1 MLKSIKSMLAAFC
14 AILLAGTFG
23 AFAQN
28 GGETSVQGI
37 VKDVAGPIVG
47 ATVIT
52 KDGTS
57 GTTTSMDGSFTLNKV
72 KEGDVIVISFIGY
85 QTQEIP
91 YVGQTMLDVTLQ
103 EEATALNAV
112 VVTALGIKREE
123 KALSYNVQQVKSDE
137 ITTVKDANF
146 MNSLVGKVAGVTINA
161 GAGGA
166 GTSSR
171 VIMRG
176 MKSLEKSN
184 AALYVIDGIPMYN
197 NSFGG
202 DAGGTMTAQVGS
214 ESIADIN
221 PEDIESINM
230 LTGPSAAALYGS
242 DAANGVVL
250 INTKRGAEGKT
261 TVTISNTTMF
271 SKAYMLP
278 EMQNRYGTSNTT
290 FSWGDKINGTFDA
303 KDFFNTGT
311 NIINSVS
318 LSTGTQK
325 NQTYISVSTTNAAD
339 IIPEAEYNR
348 YNFTA
353 RNTTKFAK
361 DKLTFDF
368 GASFVIQNNQ
378 NQVSQGKY
386 YNPLPALYL
395 FPRGDDF
402 DEIRLYERWDPVR
415 GYMAQ
420 YWPYGEGAH
429 SLQNPYWI
437 QNRIMRETTKRR
449 YMLNASLKWDITDWL
464 DVTGRVRI
472 DNSDYRITTK
482 YYASTLETFAG
493 ENGGLSDETQLDRT
507 FYGDVMANINKTWGD
522 WSLSAQ
528 VGASINDQRYERSG
542 DAGDLKKTNL
552 FTKLNLNTENK
563 YKIMQKGWHDQTQAI
578 FANVE
583 VGWRSMLYLTVTGRN
598 DWASQLAYS
607 ANSSFFY
614 PSVGLSAVVSN
625 MFNAPKW
632 LSFLKVRASYS
643 QVASA
648 FARYLSN
655 PSYTYNEQSH
665 GWSAPTTYPNTD
677 LQPEM
682 TKSWEVGVNARF
694 INKFNLDI
702 TYYRSNTYDQTIY
715 MPLASST
722 GYQNYAAQT
731 GNIQNQGI
739 ELSVGYN
746 NKWGDFRWA
755 TNFTYSFN
763 ENKIIELAHGMIN
776 PLTGEQED
784 MLEIR
789 KDWLGQ
795 TDVAPRVIL
804 REGGSMTDIYI
815 NHEIARDLN
824 GNVLID
830 PSTGKLSMTE
840 IEPQKVGQLA
850 PKGNL
855 GWSNNF
861 SYKGIDLG
869 IVFTARLGGKVYSAT
884 QGILDYYGVS
894 EASAAARDR
903 GGVPVNFGSVDAQTY
918 YQTIATAEGGHGAYY
933 LYDATNVRLQELS
946 LSYTLPAKW
955 FRNKARLSVGFVAKN
970 LWMIYCKAP
979 FDPEM
984 SAVTG
989 SNYYQGVDYF
999 MLPSM
1004 RNLGF
1009 NVKLQF

>member
-1 MLKSIKSMLAAFC
+1 
-14 AILLAGTFG
+14 
-23 AFAQN
+23 
-28 GGETSVQGI
+28 
-37 VKDVAGPIVG
+37 
-47 ATVIT
+47 
-52 KDGTS
+52 
-57 GTTTSMDGSFTLNKV
+57 
-72 KEGDVIVISFIGY
+72 
-85 QTQEIP
+85 
-91 YVGQTMLDVTLQ
+91 
-103 EEATALNAV
+103 
-112 VVTALGIKREE
+112 
-123 KALSYNVQQVKSDE
+123 
-137 ITTVKDANF
+137 
-146 MNSLVGKVAGVTINA
+146 
-161 GAGGA
+161 
-166 GTSSR
+166 
-171 VIMRG
+171 
-176 MKSLEKSN
+176 
-184 AALYVIDGIPMYN
+184 
-197 NSFGG
+197 
-202 DAGGTMTAQVGS
+202 
-214 ESIADIN
+214 
-221 PEDIESINM
+221 
-230 LTGPSAAALYGS
+230 
-242 DAANGVVL
+242 
-250 INTKRGAEGKT
+250 
-261 TVTISNTTMF
+261 
-271 SKAYMLP
+271 
-278 EMQNRYGTSNTT
+278 
-290 FSWGDKINGTFDA
+290 
-303 KDFFNTGT
+303 
-311 NIINSVS
+311 
-318 LSTGTQK
+318 
-325 NQTYISVSTTNAAD
+325 
-339 IIPEAEYNR
+339 
-348 YNFTA
+348 
-353 RNTTKFAK
+353 
-361 DKLTFDF
+361 
-368 GASFVIQNNQ
+368 
-378 NQVSQGKY
+378 
-386 YNPLPALYL
+386 
-395 FPRGDDF
+395 
-402 DEIRLYERWDPVR
+402 
-415 GYMAQ
+415 MAQ

-464 DVTGRVRI
+464 NVTGRVRI

-815 NHEIARDLN
+815 NHKIARDLN

>member
-1 MLKSIKSMLAAFC
+1 
-14 AILLAGTFG
+14 
-23 AFAQN
+23 
-28 GGETSVQGI
+28 
-37 VKDVAGPIVG
+37 
-47 ATVIT
+47 
-52 KDGTS
+52 
-57 GTTTSMDGSFTLNKV
+57 
-72 KEGDVIVISFIGY
+72 
-85 QTQEIP
+85 
-91 YVGQTMLDVTLQ
+91 
-103 EEATALNAV
+103 
-112 VVTALGIKREE
+112 
-123 KALSYNVQQVKSDE
+123 
-137 ITTVKDANF
+137 
-146 MNSLVGKVAGVTINA
+146 
-161 GAGGA
+161 
-166 GTSSR
+166 
-171 VIMRG
+171 MRG

-271 SKAYMLP
+271 SKAYMMP

-311 NIINSVS
+311 NVINSVS

-563 YKIMQKGWHDQTQAI
+563 YKIMQKDA
-578 FANVE
+578 
-583 VGWRSMLYLTVTGRN
+583 
-598 DWASQLAYS
+598 
-607 ANSSFFY
+607 
-614 PSVGLSAVVSN
+614 
-625 MFNAPKW
+625 
-632 LSFLKVRASYS
+632 
-643 QVASA
+643 
-648 FARYLSN
+648 
-655 PSYTYNEQSH
+655 
-665 GWSAPTTYPNTD
+665 
-677 LQPEM
+677 
-682 TKSWEVGVNARF
+682 
-694 INKFNLDI
+694 
-702 TYYRSNTYDQTIY
+702 
-715 MPLASST
+715 
-722 GYQNYAAQT
+722 
-731 GNIQNQGI
+731 
-739 ELSVGYN
+739 
-746 NKWGDFRWA
+746 GDFR
-755 TNFTYSFN
+755 
-763 ENKIIELAHGMIN
+763 
-776 PLTGEQED
+776 Q
-784 MLEIR
+784 R
-789 KDWLGQ
+789 
-795 TDVAPRVIL
+795 
-804 REGGSMTDIYI
+804 
-815 NHEIARDLN
+815 
-824 GNVLID
+824 
-830 PSTGKLSMTE
+830 
-840 IEPQKVGQLA
+840 
-850 PKGNL
+850 
-855 GWSNNF
+855 
-861 SYKGIDLG
+861 
-869 IVFTARLGGKVYSAT
+869 
-884 QGILDYYGVS
+884 
-894 EASAAARDR
+894 R
-903 GGVPVNFGSVDAQTY
+903 GGLALDALPDR
-918 YQTIATAEGGHGAYY
+918 HG
-933 LYDATNVRLQELS
+933 T
-946 LSYTLPAKW
+946 
-955 FRNKARLSVGFVAKN
+955 
-970 LWMIYCKAP
+970 
-979 FDPEM
+979 
-984 SAVTG
+984 
-989 SNYYQGVDYF
+989 
-999 MLPSM
+999 
-1004 RNLGF
+1004 
-1009 NVKLQF
+1009 